1 MNVSTGGNTGVR
13 LDARQLTAAAE
24 AATGLSDWG
33 QDQTF
38 RIGLGKL
45 IESMNDLDAP
55 DSLMQQV
62 GMRLT
67 GSLMTLLHFV
77 EDEKLH
83 PEILDGKIER
93 PVVIVGLPRTG
104 TTITYDL
111 LALDP
116 AARAPRN
123 WEFAMPWPAPEIA
136 TWDTDPRIAQLDAL
150 FAQLLRGAPK
160 LGDIQDIE
168 ARACSE
174 CNLAFTH
181 HFASTQFPAE
191 WGAITYGRW
200 LRENP
205 SVPGRYAAH
214 KRLLQELQWKGP
226 RGRWTLKSPEH
237 LCTIEELLEAYPD
250 ACLVWTH
257 RDPVSAFSSLSSML
271 NEFRKAAGVK
281 DDPMAVG
288 RYVID
293 TWSTALEHATDVRNR
308 RPEIDRAVI
317 DISHQEVI
325 ADRIGVVRRI
335 HQYFNLPFSAE
346 HEAALHGAAMKTISR
361 RLGKHT
367 HRPEDFGITRDEV
380 HSLLP
385 KYLARFGKFFQ
396 EPR

>member
-1 MNVSTGGNTGVR
+1 MSASTAATNRAR
-13 LDARQLTAAAE
+13 LDVGQLMGAAE
-24 AATGLSDWG
+24 SATGLSDWG
-33 QDQTF
+33 PDQTF

-45 IESMNDLDAP
+45 VESMNGMDAP
-55 DSLMQQV
+55 GALVQQA

-67 GSLMTLLHFV
+67 GSLMTRLHFV
-77 EDEKLH
+77 EDEKQH
-83 PEILDGKIER
+83 PEILEEKVER
-93 PVVIVGLPRTG
+93 PLVIVGLPRTG
-104 TTITYDL
+104 TTVTYDL

-136 TWDTDPRIAQLDAL
+136 TWNTDPRIAQLDAI
-150 FAQLLRGAPK
+150 FAKLLQGAPK

-168 ARACSE
+168 ARACAE

-191 WGAITYGRW
+191 WGLISYGQW

-214 KRLLQELQWKGP
+214 KRLLQQLQWKGP

-237 LCTIEELLEAYPD
+237 LCTIEELLEAFPG
-250 ACLVWTH
+250 ASLVWTH

-281 DDPMAVG
+281 DDPIAVG
-288 RYVID
+288 RYVMD
-293 TWSTALEHATDVRNR
+293 TWSRALEHATDVRNR
-308 RPEIDRAVI
+308 KPDVDRAVI
-317 DISHQEVI
+317 DIAHREVI
-325 ADRIGVVRRI
+325 ADRIEVVKRI
-335 HQYFNLPFSAE
+335 HRYFKLPFSPE

-361 RLGKHT
+361 RFGKHT
-367 HRPEDFGITRDEV
+367 HKPQDFGITREEV
-380 HSLLP
+380 NSLLP
-385 KYLARFGKFFQ
+385 MYLARFGHLFDAK
-396 EPR
+396 